1 MPKKQGGVNTKVAA
15 ANERKAA
22 AQADK
27 DKKKAQVSEEHEAAE
42 WSSGSK
48 GKSKKDQ
55 DAEKKAAVAAKKAEA
70 AKQLAEEEK
79 ELAKTKPAKPL
90 KGEEKKAAKKS
101 SAVNKDSQARR
112 VIPEFSASNL
122 DDALD
127 LLAIDGPGA
136 GAVGGAKNKEV
147 EKHPERRFKAAL
159 AAYTEREMPRIK
171 AENPGLR
178 KTQMEQIIYKD
189 FQKSPENPFNQANIL
204 SYNATQDD
212 VAESKSQRRKV
223 VEDRLGA

>member
-1 MPKKQGGVNTKVAA
+1 MNDC
-15 ANERKAA
+15 RL
-22 AQADK
+22 AQLLLIPF
-27 DKKKAQVSEEHEAAE
+27 Q
-42 WSSGSK
+42 
-48 GKSKKDQ
+48 Q
-55 DAEKKAAVAAKKAEA
+55 
-70 AKQLAEEEK
+70 
-79 ELAKTKPAKPL
+79 
-90 KGEEKKAAKKS
+90 KKAAKKS

-127 LLAIDGPGA
+127 LLSIDGPGA
-136 GAVGGAKNKEV
+136 GAVGGPKNKEV

-159 AAYTEREMPRIK
+159 AAYTEREMPRVK

-178 KTQMEQIIYKD
+178 KTQMEQILYKD

-204 SYNATQDD
+204 SYNATQED
-212 VAESKSQRRKV
+212 VAESKTQRRKA